1 MKHSTPWEVNASLK
15 IVLFAISFILCFST
29 TSFAY
34 EGLSKN
40 PSTRAMGMAGVFS
53 AQSDDSSAIW
63 YNPGAIA
70 SYEYISSDITV
81 ELGQRPVSG
90 ENINSLDNNIY
101 ENSDSET
108 TLNFLAAYTRNIPF
122 IKKNKYVGI
131 GFSYFSPYNLQI
143 NIDAPINVISENP
156 YGYINAK
163 YHQFSSLI
171 SARVHDKLSLGATFD
186 FVWVDIECLQFQ
198 PCVNTGPTAIGTK
211 LGALYKAY
219 HSKFY
224 TLNFSAVWH
233 SIAKTKYISKPN
245 SGIGSVL
252 NEYLPDRPERY
263 GIGTSLQKP
272 TPWMLITSNLSYEIV
287 KWSDSTDQGLTLT
300 DYHNIGLGI
309 EFMSNVRNGNSIS
322 LRIGSKLLQSKESS
336 SSDVLVSAIGFGYE
350 IMKSQI
356 IDIAV
361 EHRRFNGINN
371 NSNYITLSYAWQKIK

>member
-1 MKHSTPWEVNASLK
+1 MKHILLWQTSPLLK
-15 IVLFAISFILCFST
+15 SIIFIIICVLYFPKL
-29 TSFAY
+29 SFAY

-70 SYEYISSDITV
+70 LYRYISTDITV
-81 ELGQRPVSG
+81 ELGQRPISG
-90 ENINSLDNNIY
+90 GNIDSLDNNIY

-122 IKKNKYVGI
+122 LKNNRYVGI
-131 GFSYFSPYNLQI
+131 GLSYFSPYNLQI
-143 NIDAPINVISENP
+143 NIDAPINTISEIP

-163 YHQFSSLI
+163 YHQFSTLI
-171 SARVHDKLSLGATFD
+171 STRAHNKLSLGATFD
-186 FVWVDIECLQFQ
+186 FFWVDIECLQFQ
-198 PCVNTGPTAIGTK
+198 PCVQTGPTAIGTK
-211 LGALYKAY
+211 IGALFEAH
-219 HSKFY
+219 HSKVY
-224 TLNFSAVWH
+224 SLKFSAVWH
-233 SIAKTKYISKPN
+233 SRAKTKFISKPN

-252 NEYLPDRPERY
+252 NEYLPDRPELY
-263 GIGTSLQKP
+263 GLGASFQKP

-287 KWSDSTDQGLTLT
+287 KWSASTEQGFALT
-300 DYHNIGLGI
+300 DYHNIGIGF
-309 EFMSNVRNGNSIS
+309 EFMSNVKNGNSIG
-322 LRIGSKLLQSKESS
+322 LRVGSKLLQSKEST

-356 IDIAV
+356 IDIAI
-361 EHRRFNGINN
+361 EHRRFNGIDN